1 MAVFNP
7 SLSHAVAI
15 TGNTSGALA
24 TVSTGTLYFAGGNNV
39 TLSQNANSVTI
50 SAANQTNQ
58 TAPAG
63 NIAGAGFTSTTTTGS
78 VIAATQNSAG
88 LSMAVPAFLTTYAA
102 QTNQTAPA
110 GNIAGAGFTST
121 TTAGV
126 AVVATQNSAGLSM
139 AVPAFLTTAAQSNH
153 SHNFATTTTN
163 GSQIVVGTTNS
174 AGATIGVPAFL
185 TTYAAQTNQTVASG
199 NIAGVGTTFNGT
211 NVSGSLTLNSNG
223 LNLALSAA
231 AAAGGGA
238 NVVVS
243 NIGNTSGTSGS
254 YWTQVVFAGGNNITL
269 SASQGNGGNSANAT
283 VTISAPNNG
292 FSASGGSSGG
302 VVTFSNSANAVTFS
316 NSNGQVVMSHSLQQL
331 SNTSAITASALN
343 TSQSSAFVHTSQSS
357 LFQQSSLMSNF
368 AGDSTGF
375 SGINVSGSM
384 TVDSNGIALSMSVA
398 DPGGAGAALTYMTY
412 QNRQLGAS
420 SSTQLTNG
428 QIWMV
433 PFRIAGGYVS
443 ASTIQYIQSLSGT
456 YTSAVAATHGET
468 MRWCIYSANTT
479 NSSVFDSASS
489 GSFTWQFWNSGT
501 SSGSWAYNGLT
512 SSSNGTPVL
521 TQAAGVRMMN
531 IPFGSSIAPG
541 LYMMA
546 FMQSTTT
553 AGYSGLLSRYGH
565 IVDAPML
572 LAMGNGF
579 GTATATSIGYVD
591 AGTFSTTSAAFPT
604 QVNLSQVRQHSN
616 LVPYFK
622 IGAL

>member
-1 MAVFNP
+1 MAVYNP

-15 TGNTSGALA
+15 AGNTSGALA
-24 TVSTGTLYFAGGNNV
+24 TISTGTFFMAGGNNV
-39 TLSQNANSVTI
+39 TLSQNGNSITF

-63 NIAGAGFTSTTTTGS
+63 NIAGAGFTSTTTAGTA
-78 VIAATQNSAG
+78 VVATHNSAG
-88 LSMAVPAFLTTYAA
+88 LSMGIPTII
-102 QTNQTAPA
+102 TNA
-110 GNIAGAGFTST
+110 
-121 TTAGV
+121 
-126 AVVATQNSAGLSM
+126 
-139 AVPAFLTTAAQSNH
+139 LTTAALSNH

-174 AGATIGVPAFL
+174 AGATIGVPAFI
-185 TTYAAQTNQTVASG
+185 TTYASQTNQTVASG

-211 NVSGSLTLNSNG
+211 NISGSLTLNSNG
-223 LNLALSAA
+223 LNLALSGPAA
-231 AAAGGGA
+231 GGGGA

-243 NIGNTSGTSGS
+243 NLGNTSGTTGS
-254 YWTQVVFAGGNNITL
+254 NWTQVVFAGGNNITL
-269 SASQGNGGNSANAT
+269 SASQGNGGNSLNAT
-283 VTISAPNNG
+283 VTISGPNVG
-292 FSASGGSSGG
+292 FSASGGSSAG

-316 NSNGQVVMSHSLQQL
+316 NSNGQVVLSHSLQQL

-343 TSQSSAFVHTSQSS
+343 TSQSS
-357 LFQQSSLMSNF
+357 LFQQTSAMSNF
-368 AGDSTGF
+368 AGTSTGF
-375 SGINVSGSM
+375 TGTNVSASM
-384 TVDSNGIALSMSVA
+384 THNSQGLALQLSVNPGGGGVVIADGVGDTGTDGTIVFSNANGVSFNLSTDAAGVHTMYGSV
-398 DPGGAGAALTYMTY
+398 DPGGAGAAVTYMTY

-420 SSTQLTNG
+420 SSTQMTNG

-433 PFRIAGGYVS
+433 PFRVAGGYVS

-468 MRWCIYSANTT
+468 MRWCIYSANPT
-479 NSSVFDSASS
+479 NSSVFNTASS

-512 SSSNGTPVL
+512 SSSAGTGVL
-521 TQAAGVRMMN
+521 TLAAGVRMMN
-531 IPFGSSIAPG
+531 MPFGSSLAPG

-546 FMQSTTT
+546 LMQSSTT
-553 AGYSGLLSRYGH
+553 AGYASLLSRYG
-565 IVDAPML
+565 VVMDSPMP

-579 GTATATSIGYVD
+579 GTVTATSIGYVD
-591 AGTFSTTSAAFPT
+591 AGTFSTTSNAFPAQIT
-604 QVNLSQVRQHSN
+604 ISQVRQHSN